1 MLCSEYAQKRLR
13 AILAQIAHLLGSEF
27 PYGQSRKALKDLGSL
42 FVQKLRYVRE
52 LEALKASTEE
62 EGDSQFVESVIKER
76 CIDALS
82 ATLAYL
88 PILGFLLRSTNVRNA
103 FEAYW
108 PLRRLARDILEPGV
122 SEEERKTELILSSE
136 WDYSPLVYPKI
147 RDLPSFVLVGLPA
160 HDSENPLLLP
170 LAGHELGHS
179 VWAKREWYKKKN
191 PFTSPI
197 GDAIVDAIWSDFE
210 SFRNVFPL
218 VAQKVKSKHQL
229 EHLDIAKDTWRQAA
243 SWAMN
248 QAEETLCDFIGLR
261 IFGRSYLRAFA
272 YLLAPKHRGQRS
284 ASYPSMRTRVT
295 NLLQAA
301 RKASYDVEVPEDY
314 KELFADEDEPKFDD
328 AGTYR
333 LKLADAALSAIVDK
347 LIDEA
352 DSTVSAA
359 NIAPSAKTEVEE
371 ILVSLNRVVPAE
383 DAKTLADI
391 LNAAWVASENPTLWE
406 DVPQLRGR
414 RKKKERTLR
423 EVVLK
428 NIEVLEFKQI
438 LKERK

>member
-1 MLCSEYAQKRLR
+1 MLYSEYAEKRLR
-13 AILAQIAHLLGSEF
+13 AILAQILHLLGSEF
-27 PYGQSRKALKDLGSL
+27 PYGQSRKALKDLRSL
-42 FVQKLRYVRE
+42 FLQKLRLLRK
-52 LEALKASTEE
+52 LEADKASAEQ
-62 EGDSQFVESVIKER
+62 EGDSQFVESVIKTR

-122 SEEERKTELILSSE
+122 SEKERKTELILSSE

-147 RDLPSFVLVGLPA
+147 QDLPSFVLVGLPA
-160 HDSENPLLLP
+160 HESENPLLLP

-191 PFTSPI
+191 PFTPPI
-197 GDAIVDAIWSDFE
+197 GDAIVDAIWSDFDT
-210 SFRNVFPL
+210 FRIVFRL
-218 VAQKVKSKHQL
+218 VAEKVKSKDQL
-229 EHLDIAKDTWRQAA
+229 EHLAIAKDTWRQAA

-248 QAEETLCDFIGLR
+248 QAEETLCDFVGLR

-272 YLLAPKHRGQRS
+272 YLLAPKHGGQRS
-284 ASYPSMRTRVT
+284 ASYPSMRTRVA
-295 NLLQAA
+295 NLLRAA
-301 RKASYDVEVPEDY
+301 SEASYGVEAPENYED
-314 KELFADEDEPKFDD
+314 LFEDEDEPKFDA
-328 AGTYR
+328 AGSYR
-333 LKLADAALSAIVDK
+333 LKLADAALRAIVDK

-352 DSTVSAA
+352 ESTVSAA
-359 NIAPSAKTEVEE
+359 NIAPSAKTEVED
-371 ILVSLNRVVPAE
+371 ILVYLNRVVPAE
-383 DAKTLADI
+383 NAKTLADI
-391 LNAAWVASENPTLWE
+391 LNAAWVASENPSLWE
-406 DVPQLRGR
+406 DIPQLRGR
-414 RKKKERTLR
+414 RKKKEQTLR